1 LSNLKLLHRYSGIYG
16 LSNIQV
22 ELPKL
27 IQCSEI
33 IKLNDVSSQFNLPI
47 GETRTFIYSLIHK
60 GLLKVDLREDDLSN
74 NPTIWA
80 L

>member
-33 IKLNDVSSQFNLPI
+33 IKLNDVSSQFNLSI